1 MNAKVT
7 MVFLVAVLCAM
18 AASPVAADPFGDA
31 MAAFNKS
38 DYANAIKLF
47 EPLADQGDPRAEIQL
62 GIIYYLGLGTS
73 KDSAKAAMLYRKAAD
88 QGNAIAQQDLAE
100 LYFFGDGVA
109 QDYGLA
115 AKWYLRAANQGNAI
129 SLYKLG
135 LMAAKGQG
143 IPQDNVQAY
152 RWLKEAVSRYP
163 SGTDRDSAM
172 TALNVVGKN
181 LTAAELAEAQRP
193 IPLAIDADTVG
204 TWEIQANGG
213 RWILEIDAD
222 GTYKFH
228 SEAADGVA
236 PHAGTFSANEGR
248 WSLQATNGY
257 SDGGSYTFQPPDSLV
272 MSGRLGTG
280 TWRRSASATS
290 N

>member
-7 MVFLVAVLCAM
+7 MVILVALLWVM
-18 AASPVAADPFGDA
+18 AASPVAADPYDDGMTAFKKGDY
-31 MAAFNKS
+31 S
-38 DYANAIKLF
+38 NAIKLF
-47 EPLADQGDPRAEIQL
+47 EPLADEGDSRAEIQL
-62 GIIYYLGLGTS
+62 GVIYYLGLGTPQ
-73 KDSAKAAMLYRKAAD
+73 DYAKAAMLYRKAAD
-88 QGNAIAQQDLAE
+88 QGNANAQQDLAE

-143 IPQDNVQAY
+143 VPQDNVQAY

-163 SGTDRDSAM
+163 AGADRDSAT
-172 TALNVVGKN
+172 TALNAVGKN

-193 IPLAIDADTVG
+193 IPVAIDADTVG

-213 RWILEIDAD
+213 KWVLDIDAD

-228 SEAADGVA
+228 SEAPDGVA
-236 PHAGTFSANEGR
+236 PHVGTFSANEGH

>member
-7 MVFLVAVLCAM
+7 MVFLVALLWAM
-18 AASPVAADPFGDA
+18 AASPLAAGPYEDG
-31 MAAFNKS
+31 MAAFKKG
-38 DYANAIKLF
+38 DYANAIKLL
-47 EPLADQGDPRAEIQL
+47 EPLADQGDPLAETQL
-62 GIIYYLGLGTS
+62 GVINYLGLGTPQ
-73 KDSAKAAMLYRKAAD
+73 DYAKAAMLYRKAAD
-88 QGNAIAQQDLAE
+88 QGNANAQQDLAE

-109 QDYGLA
+109 QDYSQA
-115 AKWYLRAANQGNAI
+115 AKWYLRSANQGNAI

-143 IPQDNVQAY
+143 VPQDNVQAY

-163 SGTDRDSAM
+163 AGSDRDNAT
-172 TALNVVGKN
+172 TALNAVGKD
-181 LTAAELAEAQRP
+181 LTVAELAEAQKP
-193 IPLAIDADTVG
+193 IPAVIDADTVG
-204 TWEIQANGG
+204 TWEIQASGG
-213 RWILEIDAD
+213 RWVLEIDPD

-228 SEAADGVA
+228 SEASDGVA
-236 PHAGTFSANEGR
+236 PHAGTFSANGGH

-257 SDGGSYTFQPPDSLV
+257 SDGGSYTVQPPDSLV

-280 TWRRSASATS
+280 TWRRSASPVS